1 MPNKRSKN
9 QETTKKNLAKRSNP
23 GRSNASTNP
32 NRVAPG
38 KEGGNSHFRSQS
50 TIKRLNM
57 YNSKPD
63 L

>member
-9 QETTKKNLAKRSNP
+9 QESTKRNLAKRANP

-32 NRVAPG
+32 NRTAPG
-38 KEGGNSHFRSQS
+38 KDNGQFYRSKS
-50 TIKRLNM
+50 KINMLNL
-57 YNSKPD
+57 YNQKPD

>member
-9 QETTKKNLAKRSNP
+9 QDAAKMNLSKRSNP
-23 GRSNASTNP
+23 GKSNASTNP
-32 NRVAPG
+32 NRTAPG
-38 KEGGNSHFRSQS
+38 KDNGQFFRSKS
-50 TIKRLNM
+50 TIKRLNL

>member
-9 QETTKKNLAKRSNP
+9 QEATKRNLAKRAHP

-38 KEGGNSHFRSQS
+38 KDNGQFFRSKS
-50 TIKRLNM
+50 TINRLNM
-57 YNSKPD
+57 YNHKPD